1 MLLYLFCPP
10 RDAVKRMSRDA
21 IYKFVTVILDRW
33 LDRREPAGKSALY
46 KKNLST
52 RGSAII

>member
-1 MLLYLFCPP
+1 MS